1 MLSFSVC
8 LTTTRQL
15 PWKYFL
21 TARKYFYAGDRQAW
35 SASSKNLP
43 SAKFACALHLLEAT
57 FSICFPFPSFRLCLA
72 RSQGPGGGHAW
83 KSSHSSVFWR
93 EGNLSPWGIDLMV
106 EPQARGQTVSQGTF
120 WGGVEVSPG
129 PSRSL
134 SGGDY
139 EKWLGKASSCLVS
152 LNCMFGGRRFDL
164 NLLRCRFCCQ
174 GISGGEICSTD
185 TFQSFQSEG

>member
-1 MLSFSVC
+1 
-8 LTTTRQL
+8 
-15 PWKYFL
+15 
-21 TARKYFYAGDRQAW
+21 
-35 SASSKNLP
+35 
-43 SAKFACALHLLEAT
+43 
-57 FSICFPFPSFRLCLA
+57 
-72 RSQGPGGGHAW
+72 
-83 KSSHSSVFWR
+83 
-93 EGNLSPWGIDLMV
+93 MV

-174 GISGGEICSTD
+174 GISGGGKSARLTLFKVSRVRAEQVLRT
-185 TFQSFQSEG
+185 EHGVVVRLGGGER